1 MYKNPRRFMVVRDFC
16 ILLLSHPIVYPILK
30 QVKPMLTT
38 AIKSII
44 LMAVPAK
51 KSSVVKYISTED
63 FLILF
68 FESLE
73 FPKDL

>member
-1 MYKNPRRFMVVRDFC
+1 MVVRDFC
-16 ILLLSHPIVYPILK
+16 ILLLSHPIVFPILK
-30 QVKPMLTT
+30 QVKPTLTT

>member
-1 MYKNPRRFMVVRDFC
+1 MVVRDFC
-16 ILLLSHPIVYPILK
+16 ILLLSHPIVFPILK

-51 KSSVVKYISTED
+51 KGLSH
-63 FLILF
+63 
-68 FESLE
+68 
-73 FPKDL
+73 

>member
-1 MYKNPRRFMVVRDFC
+1 
-16 ILLLSHPIVYPILK
+16 
-30 QVKPMLTT
+30 MLTT